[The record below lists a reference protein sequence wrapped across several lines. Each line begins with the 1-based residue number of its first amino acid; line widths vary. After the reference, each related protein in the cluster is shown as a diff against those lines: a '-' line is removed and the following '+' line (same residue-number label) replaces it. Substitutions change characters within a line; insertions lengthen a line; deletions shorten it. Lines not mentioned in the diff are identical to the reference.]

1 MFDASLHIS
10 TDNPRQQSKTQETE
24 RAQIP
29 ICMIPL
35 LTQYVLYL
43 LKSVTLTSRHVC
55 FDQ

>member
-35 LTQYVLYL
+35 LTQYVLL
-43 LKSVTLTSRHVC
+43 LKSVTLASRHVC